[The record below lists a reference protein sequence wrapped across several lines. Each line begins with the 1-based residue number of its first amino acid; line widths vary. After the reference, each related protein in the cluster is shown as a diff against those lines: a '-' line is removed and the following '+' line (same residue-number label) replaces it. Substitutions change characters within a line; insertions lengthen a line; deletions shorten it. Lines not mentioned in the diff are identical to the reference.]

1 MMKNYF
7 AIGSN
12 LQPTTMTSL
21 RNLRPLPN
29 ATAAILPGYQLA
41 FNIAGLP
48 GIEPSAAAAH
58 RCKDDD
64 DSSSSSTS
72 PCLLHGALY
81 TLTESDFETLSLSEG
96 VRPGS
101 SDGAGVGYRWE
112 SCRVVPYVGDN
123 QEAGATALQQAY
135 RQDADGNGTLSLLR
149 DDKTIQAYVL
159 VKQEASTRLS
169 KRRQPQRG
177 RRRFPQYKDSFISN
191 TEFYPPS
198 RSYLKI
204 LQKGAA
210 YWKLD
215 RSYQMSLSRVTTA
228 PFVDG
233 LAGPLLQ
240 VAEWINPTTL

>member
-1 MMKNYF
+1 MVLGVGSSWSVVLVKEVCSSSRHRKLNVPATSGYSWRTSRPCVMLAVLVFVLMATQVQSSSFLPSSCRYTTHTWTTTSNPASLSLRFSRYGSDSSSCSMLMMMKNYF

-29 ATAAILPGYQLA
+29 ATAAVLPGYQLA

-112 SCRVVPYVGDN
+112 SCRVVPYIGDN
-123 QEAGATALQQAY
+123 QEAGATALQQ
-135 RQDADGNGTLSLLR
+135 
-149 DDKTIQAYVL
+149 
-159 VKQEASTRLS
+159 
-169 KRRQPQRG
+169 
-177 RRRFPQYKDSFISN
+177 
-191 TEFYPPS
+191 
-198 RSYLKI
+198 
-204 LQKGAA
+204 
-210 YWKLD
+210 D
-215 RSYQMSLSRVTTA
+215 RKSV
-228 PFVDG
+228 V
-233 LAGPLLQ
+233 
-240 VAEWINPTTL
+240 